1 MTIGDLLKQY
11 RTAAGKT
18 RKAWIGNIISPSFYS
33 KVEKNTTRIS
43 AEDLTEILRY
53 NNVKIADFFAELD
66 YQNMTDDELYQ
77 VLIQEIINAY
87 YQGDKQKMQDIRL
100 SLVDSDLPKKEKLI
114 LDIDAFSTITSDSS
128 KKLSPKLKNQLKEEF
143 FNAEE
148 LNNDSLEIFCNFM
161 YFYDF
166 ESNLII
172 TKKIIKQ
179 FKASTDFKTQ
189 GIVLAILSNMISMCI
204 ENKNYDA
211 TKEFLEAAYE
221 IPVSPEV
228 CFYKMMISVLKNLV
242 SYHFTGKQELLNKC
256 ESTLQQ
262 FAEIGMEQFAN
273 KGLEFIAENKD

>member
-33 KVEKNTTRIS
+33 KIEKNTTRIS

-66 YQNMTDDELYQ
+66 YQSMTDDELYQ

-143 FNAEE
+143 FNTEE

-242 SYHFTGKQELLNKC
+242 NYHFTGKQELLNKC

>member
-33 KVEKNTTRIS
+33 KVEKNATRIS

-66 YQNMTDDELYQ
+66 YQSMTDDDLYNILVQ
-77 VLIQEIINAY
+77 QIVNAY

-100 SLVDSDLPKKEKLI
+100 SLVDSALPKKEKLI
-114 LDIDAFSTITSDSS
+114 LDIDAFSTIINDSS

-148 LNNDSLEIFCNFM
+148 LNKDSLEIFCNFM

-166 ESNLII
+166 ESNLTI
-172 TKKIIKQ
+172 TRKIIKQ
-179 FKASTDFKTQ
+179 FKASTDYIIQ
-189 GIVLAILSNMISMCI
+189 GIVLAILSNIIIMCI
-204 ENKNYDA
+204 ERKNYDA
-211 TKEFLEAAYE
+211 TKEFLKAAYE

-242 SYHFTGKQELLNKC
+242 SYHYNRKQELLDKC

-262 FAEIGMEQFAN
+262 FAQIGMEQFA
-273 KGLEFIAENKD
+273 KEGHDFIAENKN